1 MKSAPRPGTKPE
13 STTPGETEITRTC
26 GAKAYAGIQAGIAAG
41 KEIQGMAADLSEL
54 WGNLARLTQIAAE
67 PPKKTFFNDKSAEQ
81 VAIERYAAK
90 AEAHDLAL
98 KARNLFVGTYGLA
111 AWDQVQREVINIR
124 KEIERQRWEEERATA
139 ARMEEMREASVVTI
153 IVLGILSVI
162 FGIGAFMLERAH

>member
-1 MKSAPRPGTKPE
+1 MDPLTILA
-13 STTPGETEITRTC
+13 
-26 GAKAYAGIQAGIAAG
+26 AAQAAYAGIQAGIAAG

-81 VAIERYAAK
+81 IAIERYAAK

-124 KEIERQRWEEERATA
+124 KEIERQKWEDERASA
-139 ARMEEMREASVVTI
+139 VKMEEIKEAAVVSF
-153 IVLGILSVI
+153 IVLLLLSI
-162 FGIGAFMLERAH
+162 MLGIGIILLGSLV